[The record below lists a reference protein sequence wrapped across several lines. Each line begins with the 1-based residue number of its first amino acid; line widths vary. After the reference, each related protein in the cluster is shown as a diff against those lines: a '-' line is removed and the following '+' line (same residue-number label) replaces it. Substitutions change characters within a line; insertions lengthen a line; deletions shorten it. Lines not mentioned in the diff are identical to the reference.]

1 MIPQDPVLF
10 RGSLRKNI
18 DPEGTKTDSEIIKL
32 LQTVNLEKYSDIC
45 MEVSEGGANF
55 SQGEKQ
61 LVCLVRALCRGSRV
75 VILDEATASVD
86 EETDAMIQEMI
97 RNEFKS
103 CTVVTIAHRLNT
115 IMDYDRVMVMESGI
129 IKESGKPSDL

>member
-32 LQTVNLEKYSDIC
+32 LQTVNLERYSDIF
-45 MEVSEGGANF
+45 MEVSESGANF

-61 LVCLVRALCRGSRV
+61 LVCLVRALCRGSRI
-75 VILDEATASVD
+75 VILDEATASMD
-86 EETDAMIQEMI
+86 DETDANIQKLI
-97 RNEFKS
+97 REEFGR
-103 CTVVTIAHRLNT
+103 CTVVTIAHRLNN
-115 IMDYDRVMVMESGI
+115 I
-129 IKESGKPSDL
+129 